1 MPGVV
6 GIRLAS
12 LTLAAMF
19 IVVLLGA
26 GRQARAEL
34 PRRKTKRVAVLPPR
48 VLTSGCYQLFSNEK
62 SDLGWA
68 RRLTG
73 KVAESLAGQTD
84 IKVREFVSLRGK
96 VSGKSSYR
104 DKMVVGRE
112 RYLLGKELYRDLRQ
126 NEAEESLRRS
136 VDLLDSVF
144 YDVVEPEEHSD
155 VLLLLGVTLM
165 EGGRTAQAHGAFKRA
180 LSLYPTMR
188 IPKGHYA
195 EPIEKALLVA
205 CVDLRQSMEKEI
217 PLSNVERTVA
227 FMSKHKLD
235 SLFFPVFIKE
245 NGKKTMLLVVFE
257 RTTRSLAFRDEIPV
271 ADEEADTLARIDRSV
286 SRWATCTPFK
296 SPTRR
301 VEERHR
307 YVLSAAYQH
316 LAYLVYPTRSLLH
329 TMGFSFEG
337 DFFFLD
343 SFALVGK
350 MQLMSSMPDRFN
362 DMLEGFTSA
371 RLIFGPAFSVSGTW
385 WRLYVVPG
393 AELHYI
399 GSFSVTRDA
408 DCKHFLNDSPGYQTM
423 CKPENIKEFPVEF
436 LGGIN
441 VYMGS
446 QFFFANKLFLGLGA
460 SVSTYFV
467 PFNRSFD
474 MNFPVSAE
482 IGGGIAF

>member
-1 MPGVV
+1 MPGLG
-6 GIRLAS
+6 GIRLMGPA
-12 LTLAAMF
+12 LAAAVLA
-19 IVVLLGA
+19 VVIGA
-26 GRQARAEL
+26 GSDARAEL
-34 PRRKTKRVAVLPPR
+34 PRRKSKRVAVLPPR
-48 VLTSGCYQLFSNEK
+48 VLTSGCNQLFSSDK
-62 SDLGWA
+62 TDLGWA
-68 RRLTG
+68 RRLSG
-73 KVAESLAGQTD
+73 KVVESLAGQPD
-84 IKVREFVSLRGK
+84 IKVTDFVSLRGK

-112 RYLLGKELYRDLRQ
+112 RYLLGRELYRDLRQ
-126 NEAEESLRRS
+126 NEAEESLRRA
-136 VDLLDSVF
+136 VDLLDAVF
-144 YDVVEPEEHSD
+144 YDIVEPEEHSD

-165 EGGRTAQAHGAFKRA
+165 EGGHTAQAHGIFKRA
-180 LSLYPTMR
+180 LSLFPTMR
-188 IPKGHYA
+188 IPQGHYA
-195 EPIEKALLVA
+195 QPIEKALQVA
-205 CVDLRQSMEKEI
+205 CVDLRQSLEKEI
-217 PLSNVERTVA
+217 PLSTVERTVA

-235 SLFFPVFIKE
+235 SLFFPVFVQD
-245 NGKKTMLLVVFE
+245 GDDKTMLLIVFE

-271 ADEEADTLARIDRSV
+271 GGEEKDALARIDRSV

-316 LAYLVYPTRSLLH
+316 LAYLVYPTRSMLH

-350 MQLMSSMPDRFN
+350 MQLMSSMPDRFR

-385 WRLYVVPG
+385 WRFYVVPG

-399 GSFSVTRDA
+399 GSFSVTRDS
-408 DCKHFLNDSPGYQTM
+408 DCKHFLNDSPGYIAK
-423 CKPENIKEFPVEF
+423 CEPKHIKEFPVEF

-446 QFFFANKLFLGLGA
+446 QFFFANKLFLGMGA